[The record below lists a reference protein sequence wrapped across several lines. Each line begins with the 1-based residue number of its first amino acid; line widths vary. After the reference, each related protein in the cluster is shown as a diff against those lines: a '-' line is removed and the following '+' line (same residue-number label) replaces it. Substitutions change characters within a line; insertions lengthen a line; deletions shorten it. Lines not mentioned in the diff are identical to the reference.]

1 MQLWKL
7 IARERELHLPGES
20 VEDQLYYTIPETM
33 KLYGL
38 SQDQIYKRIKKYAIE
53 KVKIGKYI
61 KISKRD
67 LEKAIGKPKVI

>member
-1 MQLWKL
+1 
-7 IARERELHLPGES
+7 
-20 VEDQLYYTIPETM
+20 M

-38 SQDQIYKRIKKYAIE
+38 SQDQIYKRIKKFAIE